1 MPAHQTDAQSY
12 KQYIYIY
19 IYIYLYIYKST
30 KKKKK
35 EEEEVMSHLGEAG
48 QICTVYIIVDLFF

>member
-1 MPAHQTDAQSY
+1 MHNHINS
-12 KQYIYIY
+12 IYIY
-19 IYIYLYIYKST
+19 IYIKAE
-30 KKKKK
+30 KKKK

>member
-19 IYIYLYIYKST
+19 IKAE